1 MDYNEEEISNEIIEW
16 INYFMLFDVDSI
28 NNKIVNKPA
37 NNMLNKDKESILI
50 IKDKLFNQ
58 TYQLNNP
65 LLNKEFDQ
73 NKNKC
78 VNNLLNDY
86 NVEGN
91 QNKNIILNEKNIEIN
106 INENFPKNEL
116 LIDNKTGKVILKSL
130 KKNNNYNIDH
140 LNNDQFL
147 IEIKNKDTLNFNNND
162 TKKNNITNTE
172 KKKEFKNMKL
182 QKFYNLSTDFN
193 NETDNDIYPKNNK
206 YNYIKSI
213 EKIPLTNPNK
223 IKFTNKSSSVISN
236 NENKNNEINKIYK
249 NFLNIKSNQNIKN
262 PTNENI
268 LLQSRNKSQGINS
281 QKNVSNNLR
290 INTFENNKEMNK
302 TQKIKKE
309 NNKEMIH
316 NKINSNPNLKTINS
330 KNNIFVEM
338 TLLKDVSYTS
348 LYQWKVLYKKRDPNE
363 YNYENKNDNYK
374 SEFFSFN
381 NEPID
386 IQKPYRVTKNFKG
399 LAKVKYLDENNIL
412 KQFNQED
419 IDDDKEKIIKKDNSN
434 VYFMR
439 KNKRNKNKNEKISNN
454 KKYNIHKDFINRVE
468 NFQSIN

>member
-140 LNNDQFL
+140 LNNEQFL
-147 IEIKNKDTLNFNNND
+147 IEIKNKETLNFNNND

-172 KKKEFKNMKL
+172 KKKEFKNIKL

-193 NETDNDIYPKNNK
+193 NDTDKDIYPKNNK

>member
-140 LNNDQFL
+140 LNNEQFL
-147 IEIKNKDTLNFNNND
+147 IEIKNKETLNFNNND

-172 KKKEFKNMKL
+172 KKKEFKNIKL

-193 NETDNDIYPKNNK
+193 NDTDKDIYPKNNK

-223 IKFTNKSSSVISN
+223 IKFTNKSSSLISN

>member
-16 INYFMLFDVDSI
+16 VNYFMLFDVDSI

-147 IEIKNKDTLNFNNND
+147 IEIKNKETLNFNNND

-172 KKKEFKNMKL
+172 KKKEFKNIKL

-193 NETDNDIYPKNNK
+193 NDTDKDIYPKNNK

-223 IKFTNKSSSVISN
+223 IKFTNKSSSLISN

-419 IDDDKEKIIKKDNSN
+419 IDDEKKKIKKKDN
-434 VYFMR
+434 
-439 KNKRNKNKNEKISNN
+439 
-454 KKYNIHKDFINRVE
+454 
-468 NFQSIN
+468 

>member
-16 INYFMLFDVDSI
+16 VNYFMLFDVDSI

-140 LNNDQFL
+140 LNNEQFL
-147 IEIKNKDTLNFNNND
+147 IEIKNKETLNFNNND

-172 KKKEFKNMKL
+172 KKKEFKNIKL

-193 NETDNDIYPKNNK
+193 NDTDKDIYPKNNK

-348 LYQWKVLYKKRDPNE
+348 LYQWKVLYKKRDPKE

>member
-106 INENFPKNEL
+106 INEK
-116 LIDNKTGKVILKSL
+116 
-130 KKNNNYNIDH
+130 
-140 LNNDQFL
+140 QFL
-147 IEIKNKDTLNFNNND
+147 IEIKNKETLNFNNND

-223 IKFTNKSSSVISN
+223 IKFTNKSSSLISN

>member
-16 INYFMLFDVDSI
+16 VNYFMLFDVDSI

-140 LNNDQFL
+140 LNNEQFL
-147 IEIKNKDTLNFNNND
+147 IEIKNKETLNFNNND

-172 KKKEFKNMKL
+172 KKKEFKNIKL

-193 NETDNDIYPKNNK
+193 NDTDKDIYPKNNK

-281 QKNVSNNLR
+281 QKKVSNNLR

>member
-65 LLNKEFDQ
+65 LLNKELDQ

-140 LNNDQFL
+140 LNNEQFL
-147 IEIKNKDTLNFNNND
+147 IEIKNKETLNFNNND

-193 NETDNDIYPKNNK
+193 NETDKDIYPKNNK

-309 NNKEMIH
+309 HNKEMIH